1 MTTHK
6 YRASGPDG
14 RLRLAPPGRGKREA
28 SIEVTET
35 TVVIPAYGRCPH
47 LPALLCALLDAAES
61 PGEIIVSHSGP
72 DDPTDAVAAISDRI
86 TVLHHPERLLA
97 GAARNRGAAIANG
110 QWLAFID
117 ADVRPRPDWLQTLLA
132 AARRAP
138 DRFAVGSVGS
148 AGSGGYW
155 GLCNWLSEFSE
166 QAPWHDARAQIGGA
180 SCNMILQRND
190 FRAAGGFAEAYQPG
204 EDTMLFSVSERWAG
218 NNGSRRRRVSII
230 STSLGCAP
238 LRHQYRLGVH
248 SALVRQSVPLRG
260 SLATR
265 FWPLALVLWV
275 PELGL
280 ITTRLMRGGPAWWLR
295 GLAMSPG
302 LLLGSWIWTAGFLAR
317 VLTRD
322 TGT

>member
-14 RLRLAPPGRGKREA
+14 RLNSPRPGEGSAKHQ
-28 SIEVTET
+28 IEVTET

-138 DRFAVGSVGS
+138 DRFAVGWVG
-148 AGSGGYW
+148 W
-155 GLCNWLSEFSE
+155 P
-166 QAPWHDARAQIGGA
+166 APAAIGA
-180 SCNMILQRND
+180 SATGSPSLANSTMARRPRANRRGILQYDPPTRR
-190 FRAAGGFAEAYQPG
+190 FPC
-204 EDTMLFSVSERWAG
+204 
-218 NNGSRRRRVSII
+218 RRRLRR
-230 STSLGCAP
+230 SL
-238 LRHQYRLGVH
+238 
-248 SALVRQSVPLRG
+248 SAR
-260 SLATR
+260 
-265 FWPLALVLWV
+265 
-275 PELGL
+275 
-280 ITTRLMRGGPAWWLR
+280 
-295 GLAMSPG
+295 
-302 LLLGSWIWTAGFLAR
+302 
-317 VLTRD
+317 
-322 TGT
+322 